1 MLINLGEAYIVVN
14 LAPDDH
20 SVHDKLRLKI
30 FGGVNGGEAYE
41 YSVNDMINNKKVIIG
56 RTLECDIVIN
66 DKLLSKL

>member
-14 LAPDDH
+14 LAPDEN
-20 SVHDKLRLKI
+20 SLHDKLKLKI
-30 FGGVNGGEAYE
+30 FGGVNGGEVYE
-41 YSVNDMINNKKVIIG
+41 YSVNDMLNNKKVIIG